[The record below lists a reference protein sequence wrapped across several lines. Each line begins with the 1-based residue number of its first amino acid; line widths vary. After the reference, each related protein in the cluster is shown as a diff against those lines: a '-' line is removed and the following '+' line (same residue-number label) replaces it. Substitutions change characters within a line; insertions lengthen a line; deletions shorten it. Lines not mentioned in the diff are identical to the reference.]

1 LFVRK
6 LMPNESDTSHYTGS
20 PLRTARGI
28 VAFSFF
34 GLAMLVS
41 DVLQRTVVAGAARL
55 FPSARHRILT
65 RWIQAMRYVA
75 LDLTTVLLGGAR
87 LMSPRYRIPAQPGV
101 LVVMNHQSLLDIPL
115 VVGSFADGYPRIVT
129 RQRYARGI
137 PLISHMV
144 RLYQYPVVDPRAT
157 VKGHVL
163 GLKQASHEGETPIAI
178 FPEGSRTTDGDMT
191 PWKRTGLRLLLGER
205 RWNVYLLVADGMW
218 RGRSV
223 GGFVRRVS
231 QMEIRTRLVG
241 PFESP
246 PPDGDVEAFIE
257 EIRGRMQESLKELRK
272 LPA

>member
-1 LFVRK
+1 
-6 LMPNESDTSHYTGS
+6 MSNEFDSSHRTGS

-28 VAFSFF
+28 VAFFFF

-65 RWIQAMRYVA
+65 RWIQTMRYVA
-75 LDLTTVLLGGAR
+75 LDLTTVLLGGADVG
-87 LMSPRYRIPAQPGV
+87 PRHRIPSRPGV
-101 LVVMNHQSLLDIPL
+101 LVIMNHQSLLDIPL
-115 VVGSFADGYPRIVT
+115 VVRSVEDGYPRIVT

-163 GLKQASHEGETPIAI
+163 GLKQASHEGDTPIAI
-178 FPEGSRTTDGDMT
+178 FPEGSRTADGDMT
-191 PWKRTGLRLLLGER
+191 PWKRTGLKLLLSER
-205 RWNVYLLVADGMW
+205 RWTVYLIVADGMW
-218 RGRSV
+218 KGRSI
-223 GGFVRRVS
+223 GGFVREVS
-231 QMEIRTRLVG
+231 RMNIRSAMMG

-246 PPDGDVEAFIE
+246 AAEGDVDAFIE
-257 EIRGRMQESLKELRK
+257 DMRSRMQTALAELRK